1 MIKIIKMELYRF
13 FRSSSTWVILF
24 ADIILAFLSVM
35 LVQTM
40 INNNASIPIYANAW
54 ELLAAQINGGILMVL
69 CALSAIIFV
78 SAKYKNGFIKNTANL
93 VSRRELLLF
102 PEIIVTAIASALH
115 FFVYSACT
123 IGAWAVLLGNTFIP
137 FSFSAI
143 IKLLIVQYILHLG
156 FCCLLL
162 LIYMLTNS
170 TTFTMIA
177 GLLISFKVMN
187 IFYALVEQ
195 LTHFNFAQ
203 YMLDYNIFQIG
214 IESAEPRAAVVGVI
228 FLLAEIVL
236 LCLVMNKKDIR

>member
-1 MIKIIKMELYRF
+1 MTKIIKMELYRF
-13 FRSSSTWVILF
+13 FHSISTWIILF
-24 ADIILAFLSVM
+24 ADLIIAFLSVI

-40 INNNASIPIYANAW
+40 INNNAAIQIYSDVW
-54 ELLAAQINGGILMVL
+54 ELLVAQINGGILMVL

-78 SAKYKNGFIKNTANL
+78 SAKYKGGFIKNTANL
-93 VSRRELLLF
+93 VYRREMLLF
-102 PEIIVTAIASALH
+102 PEIIVTAISSALH
-115 FFVYSACT
+115 FFVYSVCT
-123 IGAWAVLLGNTFIP
+123 IGAWAAFLGNTFNS
-137 FSFSAI
+137 FSFPAI
-143 IKLLIVQYILHLG
+143 MKLLIVQYILHLG

-177 GLLISFKVMN
+177 GFLISFKVMN

-195 LTHFNFAQ
+195 LTHFNLAQ

-214 IESAEPRAAVVGVI
+214 IESAGPRAIIVGMI

-236 LCLVMNKKDIR
+236 LCLVMKKKDIR

>member
-13 FRSSSTWVILF
+13 FHSISTWIILF
-24 ADIILAFLSVM
+24 ADLIIAFLSVM

-40 INNNASIPIYANAW
+40 TNNNAAIQIYSDVW

-78 SAKYKNGFIKNTANL
+78 SAKYKGGFIKNIANL
-93 VSRRELLLF
+93 VSRREMLLF

-123 IGAWAVLLGNTFIP
+123 IGAWAALLGNTFISVSLP
-137 FSFSAI
+137 AI

-162 LIYMLTNS
+162 LMYMLSNS
-170 TTFTMIA
+170 TAFTMIA

-187 IFYALVEQ
+187 IFYALAWQ
-195 LTHFNFAQ
+195 LTHFNLAQ

>member
-13 FRSSSTWVILF
+13 FHSISTWIILF
-24 ADIILAFLSVM
+24 ADLIIAFLSVM

-40 INNNASIPIYANAW
+40 TNNNAAIQIYSDVW

-78 SAKYKNGFIKNTANL
+78 SAKYKGGFIKNIANL
-93 VSRRELLLF
+93 VSRREMLLF

-123 IGAWAVLLGNTFIP
+123 IGAWAALLGNTFISV
-137 FSFSAI
+137 SFPAI

-162 LIYMLTNS
+162 LMYMLSNS
-170 TTFTMIA
+170 TAFTMIA

-187 IFYALVEQ
+187 IFYALAWQ
-195 LTHFNFAQ
+195 LTHFNLAQ